1 MDLAL
6 EPWWCC
12 SDEINLCDIIIA
24 VLGSESLYDINKL
37 KVMIVVS
44 LVMMTEKL
52 NYINSIDLIPLLDTH
67 GESIMGDLLGVLLM
81 LVTNSNYLL
90 SFINVL
96 SGTC

>member
-1 MDLAL
+1 MRHQQAKDDDSGFS
-6 EPWWCC
+6 CH
-12 SDEINLCDIIIA
+12 DDR
-24 VLGSESLYDINKL
+24 G
-37 KVMIVVS
+37 
-44 LVMMTEKL
+44 KL

-67 GESIMGDLLGVLLM
+67 GESIVGDLLGVLLM